1 MSLFVYVSHRDT
13 VEALVAAKELIT
25 CGHFPFI
32 PQLNRLIAG
41 RSNEE
46 WENYFKM
53 WLFRCDCILLTES
66 SRRHEEAWAM
76 ENKLPICKSVK
87 DVNNIK
93 LPPFGEL
100 GRKFGERVASI
111 LAPNEEWRTGSIEDE
126 EQRFKMV
133 AGVGADPILVA
144 ARALMLWDRRT
155 NG

>member
-76 ENKLPICKSVK
+76 ENKLPICKSIK
-87 DVNNIK
+87 DVNCVK

-100 GRKFGERVASI
+100 GRKFGEACAAKLSTDEAWRMASK
-111 LAPNEEWRTGSIEDE
+111 EEIERHGSGIFGLGTDPLN
-126 EQRFKMV
+126 
-133 AGVGADPILVA
+133 AGA
-144 ARALMLWDRRT
+144 AALMVWDRRL